1 MKNICYRIIEDVF
14 YQSLVRKEVVDHDL
28 VQLGLSYY
36 DFKDQQ
42 DKVEQIILEKLQKHY
57 NSLNISQKYPVII
70 KKINL
75 PWKRMFEIG
84 MEIEVK
90 K

>member
-1 MKNICYRIIEDVF
+1 M
-14 YQSLVRKEVVDHDL
+14 
-28 VQLGLSYY
+28 
-36 DFKDQQ
+36 FKDQQ

-90 K
+90 E